1 MRDRIRQSTHAL
13 QAAQHRRLA
22 VDLLSPNQ
30 VTTMFE
36 KLNARALEFNCE
48 LLVKFPSDLLQLEV
62 STLFDGEDAHLLLH
76 VPMMPKE
83 SVL

>member
-1 MRDRIRQSTHAL
+1 MNLLTTYMIQLFEQNPSLLDARFSRIENQMRDRIRQSTHAL

-36 KLNARALEFNCE
+36 KL
-48 LLVKFPSDLLQLEV
+48 
-62 STLFDGEDAHLLLH
+62 
-76 VPMMPKE
+76 
-83 SVL
+83 